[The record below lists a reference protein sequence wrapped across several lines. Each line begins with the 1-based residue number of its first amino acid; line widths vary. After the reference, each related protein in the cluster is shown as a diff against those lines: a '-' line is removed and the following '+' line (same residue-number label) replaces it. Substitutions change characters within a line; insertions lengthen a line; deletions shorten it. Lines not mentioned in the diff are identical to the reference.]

1 MKQATEIHP
10 VWDIEI
16 PEVKTLIVGSYLPRK
31 EVRNFDFFYPNFKN
45 RMWPTLARIAGV
57 PLHMNLSQNEL
68 RDERVAI
75 LQALKVGMVN
85 MGQKIERLKASSLD
99 KDIRIKE
106 YHDILGLLSAKPE
119 VKKILL
125 SGYSGASSAFETFKR
140 YLREEGLH
148 CDWPKNKEKRALV
161 CFKLNLADREITCVL
176 MNSTSPA
183 SRKAGVTDDLLFE
196 QFRQEILS

>member
-1 MKQATEIHP
+1 MRQTSETHP

-16 PEVKTLIVGSYLPRK
+16 PEVKTLIIGSYLPRK

-45 RMWPTLARIAGV
+45 RMWPTLARIAGA
-57 PLHMNLSQNEL
+57 PLHINLSPSKL
-68 RDERVAI
+68 RQERVEI
-75 LQALKVGMVN
+75 LKALKVGMVN
-85 MGQKIERLKASSLD
+85 MGQRIERLKASSLD

-106 YHDILGLLSAKPE
+106 YHDILGLLRAKPE

-125 SGYSGASSAFETFKR
+125 SGYSGYSSAFETFKR
-140 YLREEGLH
+140 YLREEGLQ
-148 CDWPKNKEKRALV
+148 CDWPKNKEKRALAR
-161 CFKLNLADREITCVL
+161 FKLNFSDREITCVL